1 MTKAMKPQSLPSP
14 HTLAD
19 LAHLHSSLLDRRRRS
34 EVARQL
40 SRLRVVGSIDV
51 AMAWTPL

>member
-14 HTLAD
+14 HTLAA
-19 LAHLHSSLLDRRRRS
+19 LPHLHSSLHHRGRRS

-40 SRLRVVGSIDV
+40 SRLHISP
-51 AMAWTPL
+51 T